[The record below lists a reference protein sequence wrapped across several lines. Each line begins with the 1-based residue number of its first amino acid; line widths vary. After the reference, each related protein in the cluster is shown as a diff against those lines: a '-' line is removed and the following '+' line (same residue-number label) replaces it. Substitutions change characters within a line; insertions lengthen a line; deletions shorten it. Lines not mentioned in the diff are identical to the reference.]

1 MRYLLVALSI
11 AAAVIQAAASD
22 IASRLDSLSADR
34 SRCHMAEVL
43 DLLLLR

>member
-22 IASRLDSLSADR
+22 ITGRLDSSRLS
-34 SRCHMAEVL
+34 
-43 DLLLLR
+43 